1 MHRQSIIQCPDSFT
15 IRNEMHVNVI
25 MLQFDCSFT
34 TSLYKSYSWTTRT
47 SRCCLSPRQDPI
59 HVQMQSRSQT
69 YKKMRKSAIKIRN
82 VVVFLFFIL
91 NLERKKYRAVL
102 WAWWDHHGSLLW
114 KQLKPRSWFVYVQ
127 SKFTYIHWR
136 LADLVQLRWTLLVN
150 GDDWWV

>member
-1 MHRQSIIQCPDSFT
+1 MVEDLVAGAILNTKTCCHILLAQIGLQCILIISCSKDASTMHRQSIIQCPDSFT

-25 MLQFDCSFT
+25 MLQFDCSFI

-102 WAWWDHHGSLLW
+102 WA
-114 KQLKPRSWFVYVQ
+114 
-127 SKFTYIHWR
+127 
-136 LADLVQLRWTLLVN
+136 
-150 GDDWWV
+150 